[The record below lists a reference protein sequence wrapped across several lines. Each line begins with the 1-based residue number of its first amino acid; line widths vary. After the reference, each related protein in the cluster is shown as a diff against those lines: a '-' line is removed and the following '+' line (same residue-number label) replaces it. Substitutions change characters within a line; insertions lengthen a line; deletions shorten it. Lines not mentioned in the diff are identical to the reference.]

1 MRKSRTPKEFYKLF
15 SSRYLEYYQQILLAL
30 YEESSQSYSLL
41 GLTEEECQEIIRE
54 KAAVFSTDW
63 SREQME
69 GEGELPARA
78 DMPSVMLRRL
88 ADWGWLRKDY
98 DETLNQY
105 VLSFPDYS
113 QMFVDVFKRLFAED
127 SSMERGSMLALYS
140 HLFTY
145 YSEEEK
151 NNEILKSAL
160 QTSKS
165 LQQMLAELQEGIRG
179 YFNELSKEK
188 TFLGI
193 QQVLVNEINNSDS
206 QKYAILTT
214 TDSFYRYK
222 EEVKELIDKNMDAN
236 EKKKQ
241 ELVERSGT
249 LEKESPAWQRNERAV
264 NVCREAMELLF
275 QINREFDGIER
286 RYNKLIDQK
295 RVFAKR
301 AAARIRYLLTEG
313 DTEEDRTKAL
323 VKLLNGSSRRDE
335 ILEEISARFGMS
347 KRAQV
352 IKDKSF
358 ARPRALAKKE
368 FQPQAIEKTG
378 RSTEKFGDYV
388 VKPLYTQADI
398 RRFRE
403 ENEKDGMFQVTEQ
416 TVQNVEDLEKLL
428 LVWQDAVE
436 CPDTVVD
443 VKTDEDF
450 RNAQGFGYSG
460 FSIKRREENG

>member
-1 MRKSRTPKEFYKLF
+1 MLF
-15 SSRYLEYYQQILLAL
+15 RS
-30 YEESSQSYSLL
+30 
-41 GLTEEECQEIIRE
+41 
-54 KAAVFSTDW
+54 
-63 SREQME
+63 
-69 GEGELPARA
+69 
-78 DMPSVMLRRL
+78 
-88 ADWGWLRKDY
+88 
-98 DETLNQY
+98 
-105 VLSFPDYS
+105 
-113 QMFVDVFKRLFAED
+113 
-127 SSMERGSMLALYS
+127 
-140 HLFTY
+140 
-145 YSEEEK
+145 
-151 NNEILKSAL
+151 
-160 QTSKS
+160 
-165 LQQMLAELQEGIRG
+165 LAELQEGIRE

-222 EEVKELIDKNMDAN
+222 EEVKELIDHNMDEN

-241 ELVERSGT
+241 ELVERSAT

-264 NVCREAMELLF
+264 SVCREAMELLF

-301 AAARIRYLLTEG
+301 AAARIRYLLMEG
-313 DTEEDRTKAL
+313 DTEEDRTKVL
-323 VKLLNGSSRRDE
+323 VKLLNGSSRRNE

-358 ARPRALAKKE
+358 ARPRSSAKRE
-368 FQPQAIEKTG
+368 FQPQAIEKPG

-398 RRFRE
+398 RKFRE
-403 ENEKDGMFQVTEQ
+403 ENEKDGMFEVTEQ

-428 LVWQDAVE
+428 LVWQEAVE
-436 CPDTVVD
+436 SPDTEIGRAHV
-443 VKTDEDF
+443 
-450 RNAQGFGYSG
+450 
-460 FSIKRREENG
+460 